1 VTKNLVMTLAAVISM
16 SGLGAAAAQEP
27 STAPAPLSRTPPTAQ
42 TSPNSPKLQQNIP
55 LELQVVISRYQGE
68 KRISSLPYVLS
79 LKSYV
84 NSFRS
89 GPTGASLRLG
99 SRVPIR
105 SQMFAPPSDGKPAST
120 TNSVSY
126 ENVGTNID
134 AGASMLEDGRFE
146 VTVII
151 NESSVVTDPQDLKA
165 TPGSD
170 SYPVFRSYQSTNTF
184 FVKEGQ
190 TTQFTAASDRVSGEV
205 VRVEVKLTVVK

>member
-1 VTKNLVMTLAAVISM
+1 VTKKLVIVAALAAMVCGSTR
-16 SGLGAAAAQEP
+16 GTAVAQEQEP
-27 STAPAPLSRTPPTAQ
+27 SSPT
-42 TSPNSPKLQQNIP
+42 NPKKVQNIP

-84 NSFRS
+84 NSIR
-89 GPTGASLRLG
+89 GGGTGASLRLG

-105 SQMFAPPSDGKPAST
+105 QQTFVPAADGKPAT
-120 TNSVSY
+120 TTGSVTY

-134 AGASMLEDGRFE
+134 AGASALVDGRFE
-146 VTVII
+146 VTVSI

-170 SYPVFRSYQSTNTF
+170 SYPVFRSYQSTNTL

-190 TTQFTAASDRVSGEV
+190 TVQFTAAADRVSGEV

>member
-1 VTKNLVMTLAAVISM
+1 MRKSLVAMAVLVAMVCGSTR
-16 SGLGAAAAQEP
+16 SVVAQVASESP
-27 STAPAPLSRTPPTAQ
+27 SP
-42 TSPNSPKLQQNIP
+42 TSPRKVQNIP

-79 LKSYV
+79 LKSFT
-84 NSFRS
+84 NSNRAGFA
-89 GPTGASLRLG
+89 GASLRLG

-105 SQMFAPPSDGKPAST
+105 SQVFTPAAEGKPAAT
-120 TNSVSY
+120 TSSVGY

-134 AGASMLEDGRFE
+134 AGASALEDGRFE
-146 VTVII
+146 VTISI

-170 SYPVFRSYQSTNTF
+170 SYPVFRSYQSTNTL

>member
-1 VTKNLVMTLAAVISM
+1 VKKSLVVMAVLAAMVC
-16 SGLGAAAAQEP
+16 GPAGDAGAQAAQELP
-27 STAPAPLSRTPPTAQ
+27 SPM
-42 TSPNSPKLQQNIP
+42 SPKKVQNIP

-79 LKSYV
+79 LKSFT
-84 NSFRS
+84 NSNRAGFA
-89 GPTGASLRLG
+89 GASLRLG

-105 SQMFAPPSDGKPAST
+105 QQVVAPPADGKPAT
-120 TNSVSY
+120 TTSSVSY

-134 AGASMLEDGRFE
+134 AGASALEDGRFE
-146 VTVII
+146 VTVSI

-170 SYPVFRSYQSTNTF
+170 SYPVFRSYQSTNTL

-190 TTQFTAASDRVSGEV
+190 TAQFTAASDRVSGEV

>member
-1 VTKNLVMTLAAVISM
+1 MKKTLVMALIVIVCVS
-16 SGLGAAAAQEP
+16 SIGVLVAQEP
-27 STAPAPLSRTPPTAQ
+27 AAQAPRQTLP
-42 TSPNSPKLQQNIP
+42 TSPKQNQNIP
-55 LELQVVISRYQGE
+55 LELQVVIARYQGD

-79 LKSYV
+79 MKSSIV
-84 NSFRS
+84 SRDFRP
-89 GPTGASLRLG
+89 GTAASLRLG

-105 SQMFAPPSDGKPAST
+105 TQVLTPAAEGKPAST

-134 AGASMLEDGRFE
+134 AGASALEDGRFE
-146 VTVII
+146 VTITI

>member
-1 VTKNLVMTLAAVISM
+1 MRMNLVAIAVLVVMVCGSTGSTAM
-16 SGLGAAAAQEP
+16 AQEP
-27 STAPAPLSRTPPTAQ
+27 PPQAPSP
-42 TSPNSPKLQQNIP
+42 TSPKKVQNLP
-55 LELQVVISRYQGE
+55 LELQVIISRYQAE

-79 LKSYV
+79 LKSFT
-84 NSFRS
+84 NSNRAGFA
-89 GPTGASLRLG
+89 GASLRLG

-105 SQMFAPPSDGKPAST
+105 SQVFAPPSDGKPVT
-120 TNSVSY
+120 TTSVNY

-134 AGASMLEDGRFE
+134 AGASALEDGRFE
-146 VTVII
+146 VTISI

-170 SYPVFRSYQSTNTF
+170 SYPVFRSYQSTNTL

-190 TTQFTAASDRVSGEV
+190 STQFTAASDRVSGEV